1 MGAATS
7 KTSVVPS
14 PSMSSGQS
22 SLPKYEP
29 IWRVVGSGDPRGKGR
44 QDYGQVG
51 STCWSG
57 PHTPD
62 NQNSSHISKSLTKM
76 LLNFKCLKA
85 FAKDHIF
92 CVWMSPISF
101 ARYASHREDFH
112 SLFQLLLVFGAFLP
126 SSILHKQVS
135 CCWSFILKKKLLCQT
150 VNKENLHKSRE

>member
-1 MGAATS
+1 MFSSEKTWS
-7 KTSVVPS
+7 KQIK
-14 PSMSSGQS
+14 MNLIKLIYSSQT
-22 SLPKYEP
+22 LLELRTIIHLK
-29 IWRVVGSGDPRGKGR
+29 RSGLK
-44 QDYGQVG
+44 
-51 STCWSG
+51 
-57 PHTPD
+57 
-62 NQNSSHISKSLTKM
+62 NSSHISKSLTKM
-76 LLNFKCLKA
+76 LLNLKCLKA